1 MGHAAEEELISITEK
16 SRFLIFR
23 VPSDL
28 FDFFRKMSSSSSSPP
43 IRLRQYRVPGDG
55 DCLFHSIGLAI
66 GLPALTVR
74 RAVVEHLLNSSNGKA
89 MLMRYV
95 QSRTV
100 KDPDLRTYLRAMI
113 RSGTWGGELELQ
125 SAADLYRRT
134 VYVHLRR
141 DPQNPLV
148 FRPTHTGDSSTLAS
162 IHLLYNGRNHYD
174 ALLPTL
180 QDQEVNVKKRARA
193 DSADRSRAFP
203 AERSRSDRP
212 LAPASHRSAPR
223 ADPVPRN
230 RTVRR
235 DRKPV

>member
-1 MGHAAEEELISITEK
+1 MS
-16 SRFLIFR
+16 S
-23 VPSDL
+23 
-28 FDFFRKMSSSSSSPP
+28 SSSSSSPP

-55 DCLFHSIGLAI
+55 DCLFHSIGLAM
-66 GLPALTVR
+66 GLPASTVR

-89 MLMRYV
+89 MLLRYA

-148 FRPTHTGDSSTLAS
+148 FRPTHSGDSLSSTRPS

-174 ALLPTL
+174 ALLPTTPG
-180 QDQEVNVKKRARA
+180 EKVNAKKRARA
-193 DSADRSRAFP
+193 DSADRSRAIP

-212 LAPASHRSAPR
+212 LAPAFHRSAPR

-230 RTVRR
+230 RGAHR
-235 DRKPV
+235 DRKPAQSFAASAR